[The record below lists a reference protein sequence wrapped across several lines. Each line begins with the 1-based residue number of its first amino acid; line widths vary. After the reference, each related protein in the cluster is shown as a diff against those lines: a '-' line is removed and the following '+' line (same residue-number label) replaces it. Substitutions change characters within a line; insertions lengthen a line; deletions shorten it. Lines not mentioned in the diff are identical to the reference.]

1 MTWTRG
7 TRQASASGPLPNPVY
22 CQLNSFPSFPLS
34 ALATD
39 LGLGCPLPGFPIR
52 PSQRLG
58 SCDPGISWLDMAV
71 NSDLD
76 LDKRSGSGLQQVCC
90 SARDFSLAPVPSP
103 SSATRLG
110 IAGSLSRSGLA
121 PHPEDVLA
129 SVEVDSDK
137 DVPASAE
144 MTRLRVSLRRSR

>member
-1 MTWTRG
+1 MDKRNRTSLCLCP
-7 TRQASASGPLPNPVY
+7 SAEPR

-39 LGLGCPLPGFPIR
+39 LGLGFPLPGFPIR
-52 PSQRLG
+52 PSQCLG

-76 LDKRSGSGLQQVCC
+76 LDKRFGSGLQQVSC
-90 SARDFSLAPVPSP
+90 SARDFSLAPVRGP

-110 IAGSLSRSGLA
+110 ISGSISRSGSA
-121 PHPEDVLA
+121 PSGPYLDPDQHRRVLI
-129 SVEVDSDK
+129 SL
-137 DVPASAE
+137 
-144 MTRLRVSLRRSR
+144 LRVHLAALLQPSSL